1 MGHGLGSGRK
11 GRAVVNSRVTIGLA
25 ALFLVAAIVVG
36 YWGLRLSRQPVPVA
50 PADAAVVAPVEKN
63 AGGAEDAL
71 RQPVVVLAHD
81 VPPFVPL
88 TAADLTVER
97 LRTAPAGSLS
107 SLQQAMDR
115 IPWRPLKAG
124 TWLSDESFEAG
135 GPLARMIRPDERAL
149 AVAVDEVIGVGGQLT
164 PGDYVDV
171 LLFLRQDAGNPQQS
185 AQVVIPA
192 MRLLSVGD
200 QLGLTNDGLPATPS
214 SAADERLHHSP
225 SPGNARTVVL
235 AVPQVLLSRLM
246 LATQVGTLRLAVRS
260 ADEHLLPRYWA
271 GESAAASVESTNHS
285 LFQFNQL
292 ALAGVPRAQATAA
305 PGAAKSR
312 GVEVIRGNQV
322 SQQTP

>member
-1 MGHGLGSGRK
+1 M
-11 GRAVVNSRVTIGLA
+11 NSRVTLVLA

-36 YWGLRLSRQPVPVA
+36 YWGLRLSRQPAPVT
-50 PADAAVVAPVEKN
+50 PAVAPVATSVDKTLS
-63 AGGAEDAL
+63 GAEDAI
-71 RQPVVVLAHD
+71 RQSVVVLAHD

-88 TAADLTVER
+88 TAADLTVEQ

-107 SLQQAMDR
+107 SLQQAVDR
-115 IPWRPLKAG
+115 IPWRALKAG

-149 AVAVDEVIGVGGQLT
+149 AVAVDEIIGAGGQLM

-185 AQVVIPA
+185 AQVVVPA

-200 QLGLTNDGLPATPS
+200 QLGLTNDGLPSTPS
-214 SAADERLHHSP
+214 SAADERLRQTP
-225 SPGNARTVVL
+225 SHGNARTVVL
-235 AVPQVLLSRLM
+235 AVPEALLSRLM

-271 GESAAASVESTNHS
+271 GESAAASVENTNHS

-292 ALAGVPRAQATAA
+292 ALAGVPRSQATAA
-305 PGAAKSR
+305 PGALPGATKGR
-312 GVEVIRGNQV
+312 GIEVIRGNQV

>member
-1 MGHGLGSGRK
+1 
-11 GRAVVNSRVTIGLA
+11 VNSRVTMGLA
-25 ALFLVAAIVVG
+25 TLFLIAAIVVG
-36 YWGLRLSRQPVPVA
+36 YWGLRLSRQPVPAAPVNA
-50 PADAAVVAPVEKN
+50 PAAISVDKTVS
-63 AGGAEDAL
+63 GAEDAI
-71 RQPVVVLAHD
+71 RQPVVVLVHD

-107 SLQQAMDR
+107 SLQQAVDR

-149 AVAVDEVIGVGGQLT
+149 AVAVDEVIGAGGQLT

-171 LLFLRQDAGNPQQS
+171 LLFLHQDAGNPQQS
-185 AQVVIPA
+185 AQVVVPA

-214 SAADERLHHSP
+214 STTDERQRQSP
-225 SPGNARTVVL
+225 GHGNARTVVL
-235 AVPQVLLSRLM
+235 AVPEPLLSRLM

-271 GESAAASVESTNHS
+271 GESSVANVESTNHS

-292 ALAGVPRAQATAA
+292 ALAGVPRGQATAV
-305 PGAAKSR
+305 PGVAKGR